1 MQRTPAD
8 VQGARRA
15 VVRRRVVLTL
25 VVAALALLLAPL
37 CTDGM
42 STSATSMSGSAADT
56 APVDRPTTVTSMLA
70 TPAECA
76 APVEPVRNCADVA
89 SHATAIG
96 LPVGGVEH
104 VLLACVAVLVAVL
117 VATRGLRVP
126 RGSVTAAVP
135 TGRRVDWTRLGPPA
149 PRPTPARL
157 CVLRT

>member
-8 VQGARRA
+8 IQEVRRA
-15 VVRRRVVLTL
+15 VVGRRVGLAL

-42 STSATSMSGSAADT
+42 STSAMSMSGSAADT
-56 APVDRPTTVTSMLA
+56 APLDRPTTVTPMPA

-76 APVEPVRNCADVA
+76 APVEPVPTCADVA

-96 LPVGGVEH
+96 LPVGGVEP

-117 VATRGLRVP
+117 VATLGRRVP
-126 RGSVTAAVP
+126 RGSFTTAVP
-135 TGRRVDWTRLGPPA
+135 TGCRVDWTRLGPPA
-149 PRPTPARL
+149 PRPALARL